1 MSWTFLLSLLAVLL
15 LVGLSLR
22 ERVRLRILRSKKGW
36 DEQSSQV
43 SPFSEAITNLI
54 GMAGGIYLSLMVF
67 FSFLELDLPTRVR
80 VLSLSVE
87 PVAAVSFALALVQPF
102 VLRLIKRS

>member
-1 MSWTFLLSLLAVLL
+1 MSWAFVLSLLAVLA
-15 LVGLSLR
+15 LVYFSLR
-22 ERVRLRILRSKKGW
+22 ERVRLRVLRNKKGW
-36 DEQSSQV
+36 DEQSSKV
-43 SPFSEAITNLI
+43 TPFSEALTNLI

-67 FSFLELDLPTRVR
+67 FSFLELDLPSRVR
-80 VLSLSVE
+80 ILSLYVE